1 MHRSGDEVNPEHDL
15 SFDYEPWT
23 FWPNASD
30 VEREAQLERQNLLG
44 AGGGVTIGEKAFL
57 SPLAMIDPEKL
68 AIGSESSI
76 AAHAYVTGAISIG
89 DHCTVNAFTVV
100 RGTVTMGNGVRIGA
114 HTSILGFNH
123 SMDPSEPVYMQP
135 QTSKGITIGDD
146 VWIGSHVVVLDGVT
160 VGSHAVLA
168 AGAVVTKDVPD
179 WAVVGGNPARQ
190 IRDRR
195 TGQQSKDSGANGL
208 RSRLARFAALAREE
222 APAIIARS
230 WEPDAPGPEAVHP
243 GRYVDRPGAKPTVRA
258 HCDAVEIADVLL
270 RATPPQL
277 TREEHAGRLQA
288 LQDPR
293 TGLVPE
299 YGPDGLPQ
307 ASDMRF
313 GHGPETYH
321 VLSVGYAL
329 DLLGSRF
336 PHAIH
341 AVAAMG
347 PAELTTVLKELPWRK
362 EPWESGAWVDAW
374 GTAAYL
380 NLAQGHPLAQGS
392 LEALFGWLHT
402 KANASAGT
410 LGTPAADTRLKVVN
424 GYYRVARGTF
434 AQFGLPVPHVERLVD
449 TVLEHAA
456 DPRYFADG
464 RQNACNVLDVVHP
477 LWLARKQTG
486 YRAGDAN
493 GWAEKQ
499 LQHALRQWQT
509 GAGMAF
515 SAAPESGTQS
525 LPGLQ
530 GTEMW
535 LAIIWYL
542 ADLLDAAEALGY
554 RPRGV
559 HRPEP
564 ATLLPTL

>member
-1 MHRSGDEVNPEHDL
+1 MHPEHDL
-15 SFDYEPWT
+15 SFDFSPWT

-30 VEREAQLERQNLLG
+30 PEREAQLERQNLLE
-44 AGGGVTIGEKAFL
+44 ASGGITIGDKVFL
-57 SPLAMIDPEKL
+57 SPLAMIDPDKL
-68 AIGSESSI
+68 AIGSESYI
-76 AAHAYVTGAISIG
+76 AAHAYITGAIHMG

-100 RGTVTMGNGVRIGA
+100 RGTVTMGTGVRVGA

-123 SMDPSEPVYMQP
+123 SMDPSKPVYQQP
-135 QTSKGITIGDD
+135 VTSKGITIADD

-179 WAVVGGNPARQ
+179 WAVVGGNPARK

-195 TGQQSKDSGANGL
+195 TGQQSHNSSAGGL
-208 RSRLARFAALAREE
+208 RSRLARFAEVARDE
-222 APAIIARS
+222 APDILARS
-230 WEPDAPGPEAVHP
+230 WIPYPAGSDANRT
-243 GRYVDRPGAKPTVRA
+243 GRYVDRPGAAPTVRA
-258 HCDAVEIADVLL
+258 HCDAVEISDLLL
-270 RATPPQL
+270 RTAPPQIS
-277 TREEHAGRLQA
+277 REEHAEGLKA
-288 LQDPR
+288 LQDPS

-299 YGPDGLPQ
+299 FGPDGLPK
-307 ASDMRF
+307 AGAPRF

-321 VLSVGYAL
+321 ILSVGYAL
-329 DLLGSRF
+329 DLLGSRLSD
-336 PHAIH
+336 PIH
-341 AVAAMG
+341 VVSVMG
-347 PAELTTVLKELPWRK
+347 PAELTTALNALPWRK

-374 GTAAYL
+374 GTAAYW
-380 NLAQGHPLAQGS
+380 NLSQGHPLAEGW

-402 KANASAGT
+402 RVNTGSGT
-410 LGTPAADTRLKVVN
+410 WGQPTADTRLKVVN
-424 GYYRVARGTF
+424 GYYRLTRGTF
-434 AQFGLPVPHVERLVD
+434 AQFGLPVPHVERLID
-449 TVLEHAA
+449 TVLEHGA
-456 DPRYFADG
+456 DSRYFGAG
-464 RQNACNVLDVVHP
+464 RQNACNVLDVAHP

-486 YRAGDAN
+486 YLAGEAN
-493 GWAEKQ
+493 DWAEKQ
-499 LQHALRQWQT
+499 LEHALRQWQS

-515 SAAPESGTQS
+515 STAPESGSQS

-554 RPRGV
+554 RPRGI

-564 ATLLPTL
+564 AVLLPTL

>member
-1 MHRSGDEVNPEHDL
+1 M
-15 SFDYEPWT
+15 
-23 FWPNASD
+23 A
-30 VEREAQLERQNLLG
+30 
-44 AGGGVTIGEKAFL
+44 
-57 SPLAMIDPEKL
+57 
-68 AIGSESSI
+68 
-76 AAHAYVTGAISIG
+76 

-100 RGTVTMGNGVRIGA
+100 RGTVTMGTGVRVGA

-123 SMDPSEPVYMQP
+123 SMDPSKPVYQQP
-135 QTSKGITIGDD
+135 VTSKGITIGDD

-179 WAVVGGNPARQ
+179 WAVVGGNPARK

-195 TGQQSKDSGANGL
+195 TGQQSNSSRAGGL
-208 RSRLARFAALAREE
+208 RNRLAHFADVARDE

-230 WEPDAPGPEAVHP
+230 WTPYLAGSDANRT
-243 GRYVDRPGAKPTVRA
+243 GRYVDRPGTAPTVRA
-258 HCDAVEIADVLL
+258 HCDAVEIADLL
-270 RATPPQL
+270 LGTAPPQL
-277 TREEHAGRLQA
+277 NREEHAEGLEA

-293 TGLVPE
+293 TGLVPK

-307 ASDMRF
+307 ASAPRF

-336 PHAIH
+336 PHPIH
-341 AVAAMG
+341 AVSAMG
-347 PAELTTVLKELPWRK
+347 PAELTTALNALPWRK
-362 EPWESGAWVDAW
+362 EAWESGAWVDAW
-374 GTAAYL
+374 GTAAYW
-380 NLAQGHPLAQGS
+380 NLSQGHPTAEGS

-402 KANASAGT
+402 RVNPSSGT
-410 LGTPAADTRLKVVN
+410 WGQPTADTRLKVVN
-424 GYYRVARGTF
+424 GYYRLTRGTF
-434 AQFGLPVPHVERLVD
+434 AQFGLPVPHVEKLID
-449 TVLEHAA
+449 TLLEHGA
-456 DPRYFADG
+456 DARYFGNG

-477 LWLARKQTG
+477 LWLARKQTD
-486 YRAGDAN
+486 YRAGEAN
-493 GWAEKQ
+493 DWAEKQ
-499 LQHALRQWQT
+499 LQHAVSQWQP

-515 SAAPESGTQS
+515 SSAPESGALNLQ
-525 LPGLQ
+525 GLQ

-542 ADLLDAAEALGY
+542 ADLLDEAEALGY

-564 ATLLPTL
+564 AMLLPTL